1 VTVAVVVPV
10 AVAERL
16 VGGLG
21 RVPAVPDVAAVPA
34 VPVPPAPLNGVTVIV
49 P

>member
-1 VTVAVVVPV
+1 VVELV

-16 VGGLG
+16 VGGFG
-21 RVPAVPDVAAVPA
+21 AVPAVPDVAAVPT